1 MLAILLQ
8 SVKLQERTLNFLLQF
23 FLLTFIFIACADSL
37 FAAVPMWMLV
47 AQGVHYGL
55 IALTDIYEDDFPES
69 KKKNWT
75 YLSLVIF
82 FVWAIAAGFYENE
95 FIRLHTFIVLMGN
108 LMGGKID
115 TKSWKIVFAVY
126 MGTIVGYELM
136 SFELLSGGSTLLL
149 YLMATTAVICTC
161 ERLSE
166 LNQKA
171 WMLHSFMFFAWAL
184 FQGAYFQEGV
194 IFIVGGLGYEFIKVT
209 FGFAAETKNETT
221 KRLLFS

>member
-8 SVKLQERTLNFLLQF
+8 SAKLQERTLNLLLQF
-23 FLLTFIFIACADSL
+23 FLLSFIFIACSDTL
-37 FAAVPMWMLV
+37 FSAVPMWMLV

-69 KKKNWT
+69 KKKNWSYIT
-75 YLSLVIF
+75 LVIF
-82 FVWAIAAGFYENE
+82 FVWAIASGFYENE

-115 TKSWKIVFAVY
+115 TKSWRIVFAVY
-126 MGTIVGYELM
+126 MGTILGYELM
-136 SFELLSGGSTLLL
+136 SFALLTDGLPVLM
-149 YLMATTAVICTC
+149 YLVATTAVICMC

-166 LNQKA
+166 INQKA

-194 IFIVGGLGYEFIKVT
+194 IFIVGGLGYEVVKVT
-209 FGFAAETKNETT
+209 FGFAAETNNETT
-221 KRLLFS
+221 KRILFS

>member
-23 FLLTFIFIACADSL
+23 FLLTFIFITCADSL

-209 FGFAAETKNETT
+209 FGFAAETDNV
-221 KRLLFS
+221 R

>member
-8 SVKLQERTLNFLLQF
+8 SAKLQERTLNFLLQF
-23 FLLTFIFIACADSL
+23 FLLTFIFIACGDTL

-149 YLMATTAVICTC
+149 YLLATTAVICTC

-166 LNQKA
+166 INQKA